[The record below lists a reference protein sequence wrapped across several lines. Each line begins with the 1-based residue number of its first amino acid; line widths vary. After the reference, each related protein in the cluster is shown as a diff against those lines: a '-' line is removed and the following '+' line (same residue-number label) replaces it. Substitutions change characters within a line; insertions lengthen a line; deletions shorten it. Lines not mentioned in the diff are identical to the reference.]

1 MNSAAVSRPALAVA
15 LGAVTAS
22 LMLGTASP
30 AEAATLKQTA
40 LNIANAQKGD
50 PYQYGAAGPDRFDCS
65 GLTFYSYKKAGKTIS
80 RTAQAQY
87 NNSRHISWRSRQKG
101 DLVAIGRDS
110 KHVTHIGMY
119 AGYWQ
124 GRSWMVNANSG
135 PYRGFQVAVA
145 PINEYLGQGRHA
157 YYAEVK

>member
-1 MNSAAVSRPALAVA
+1 MNSASVSRPALIAA

-40 LNIANAQKGD
+40 LSVAAAQKGD

-65 GLTFYSYKKAGKTIS
+65 GLTYYSYKKAGKTLS

-87 NNSRHISWRSRQKG
+87 NNSRHISGGSVAKG
-101 DLVAIGRDS
+101 DLVFIGRPDNIY
-110 KHVTHIGMY
+110 HVGIY
-119 AGYWQ
+119 AGFWS
-124 GRSWMVNANSG
+124 GKSWIWNANTG
-135 PYRGFQVAVA
+135 AYRGRKVVLAPLREYTTGGAKAYFGQV
-145 PINEYLGQGRHA
+145 
-157 YYAEVK
+157 K